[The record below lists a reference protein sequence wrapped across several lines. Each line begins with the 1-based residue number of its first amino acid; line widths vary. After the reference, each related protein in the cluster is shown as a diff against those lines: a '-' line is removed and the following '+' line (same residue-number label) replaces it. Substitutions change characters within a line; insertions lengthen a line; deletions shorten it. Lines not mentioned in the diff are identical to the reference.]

1 MNWSLQYLP
10 EAEKDLRDL
19 DGSQRILV
27 LKALKKVQKN
37 PLPVDEQGYGK
48 PLGNHNSTSLAGLL
62 KIKLRS
68 SGLRIVYQLRRTE
81 SSMLVIV
88 IGVRAD
94 EEVYDIAQKRSSYNK
109 IVVFIDRSPA
119 ECYNSFRVLWIG
131 EALLPQRRFLGGS
144 NHSFF
149 VEMLI
154 S

>member
-19 DGSQRILV
+19 DDSQRILV

-94 EEVYDIAQKRSSYNK
+94 EEVYDIARKRSSQY
-109 IVVFIDRSPA
+109 D
-119 ECYNSFRVLWIG
+119 
-131 EALLPQRRFLGGS
+131 LLG
-144 NHSFF
+144 
-149 VEMLI
+149 
-154 S
+154 

>member
-1 MNWSLQYLP
+1 MRFSESMWSFWSH
-10 EAEKDLRDL
+10 R
-19 DGSQRILV
+19 
-27 LKALKKVQKN
+27 
-37 PLPVDEQGYGK
+37 
-48 PLGNHNSTSLAGLL
+48 STN
-62 KIKLRS
+62 K
-68 SGLRIVYQLRRTE
+68 GLRISFLLGKDSEASVLQFFRNSGFHQQHHGTAQFILHAVNTQHLCRGSLSYSLVWSGFTGCIELLITSKMVRSAGSHGTE
-81 SSMLVIV
+81 SNS
-88 IGVRAD
+88 
-94 EEVYDIAQKRSSYNK
+94 SSYNK